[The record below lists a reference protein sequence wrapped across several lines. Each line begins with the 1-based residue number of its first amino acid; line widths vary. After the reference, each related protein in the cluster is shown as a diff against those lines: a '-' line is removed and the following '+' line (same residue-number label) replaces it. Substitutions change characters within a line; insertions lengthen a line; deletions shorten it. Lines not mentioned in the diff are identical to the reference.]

1 MWYTEMTTWQYTV
14 HNQKLAV
21 ALLLAGVMWLLDE
34 EVEKLEP
41 GQIIQNKLYEII
53 QLKNN
58 YSVC

>member
-1 MWYTEMTTWQYTV
+1 MWYTEMTTWRYTV

-34 EVEKLEP
+34 EVEKLKP
-41 GQIIQNKLYEII
+41 GQIIQNKLNEII